1 MKTTNGLYI
10 HIPFCLSK
18 CTYCDFYSVSQDTET
33 MELYANAI
41 VDEIERVSVKL
52 KSNDID
58 TIYIGGGT
66 PSVLPLYLLEKI
78 VNSVYKHFNVK
89 SKEFTIEA
97 NPATNIPFS
106 QYRKLGIDRLSLGV
120 QTLNDKIL
128 SLIGRRHDKATA
140 LSTIDEARKHFNNI
154 SCDLMLGLPTQT
166 MIDVEHAVNELTS
179 LVNHLSVYML
189 KLSSGV
195 KMQRDVDA
203 GILSLPDDDLTVD
216 FYDKAYSIMKDK
228 AFNRYEIS
236 NFAHNGFESLHN
248 LKYWNREDY
257 IGIGASAHGFVEGY
271 RYFNPSSLKDYINGI
286 NYGKDA
292 VELEHVAKKDAM
304 FEAIMLALRL
314 REGLDVNAFNNE
326 FSVNFNLIYEKPLFM
341 LQNLLENFNGNV
353 RIKEEYMLL
362 ESAIARE
369 FII

>member
-18 CTYCDFYSVSQDTET
+18 CTYCDFYSVSQDTEM
-33 MELYANAI
+33 MEIYTNAI
-41 VDEIERVSVKL
+41 IDEIERVSRKL
-52 KSNDID
+52 KSNEVD

-78 VNSVYKHFNVK
+78 VSSIYKYFDVK
-89 SKEFTIEA
+89 LKEFTIEA

-106 QYRKLGIDRLSLGV
+106 KYRELGIDRLSLGV
-120 QTLNDKIL
+120 QTLNDRLL
-128 SLIGRRHDKATA
+128 SLIGRRHDKTLA
-140 LSTIDEARKHFNNI
+140 LSTINEARKYFKNI

-166 MIDVEHAVNELTS
+166 ISDVEFAVNELTS

-189 KLSSGV
+189 KLSSKA
-195 KMQRDVDA
+195 KMQRDVEA
-203 GILSLPDDDLTVD
+203 GILLLPDDDLTVD
-216 FYDKAYSIMKDK
+216 FYDKAFSIVRDNS
-228 AFNRYEIS
+228 FGRYEIS
-236 NFAHNGFESLHN
+236 NFAHKGFESLHN
-248 LKYWNREDY
+248 LKYWNRDDY

-271 RYFNPSSLKDYINGI
+271 RYFNPSSVKDYINGI

-292 VELEHVAKKDAM
+292 VKLEFVTNKDAM
-304 FEAIMLALRL
+304 FETIMLALRL
-314 REGLDVNAFNNE
+314 REGLNVSEFNSK
-326 FSVNFNLIYEKPLFM
+326 FGVNFNLLYEKSLSIV
-341 LQNLLENFNGNV
+341 ENFIKVVNGNV
-353 RIKEEYMLL
+353 RIKEEFMLL

>member
-18 CTYCDFYSVSQDTET
+18 CTYCDFYSVSKDTET
-33 MELYANAI
+33 MELYTNAVI
-41 VDEIERVSVKL
+41 DEIERVAEKL
-52 KSNDID
+52 KSNEVD

-78 VNSVYKHFNVK
+78 VNSVYNHFNVK
-89 SKEFTIEA
+89 LKEFTIEA
-97 NPATNIPFS
+97 NPATNIPLS
-106 QYRKLGIDRLSLGV
+106 QYREFGIDRLSLGV
-120 QTLNDKIL
+120 QTLNDRLL
-128 SLIGRRHDKATA
+128 SLIGRRHDKTTA
-140 LSTIDEARKHFNNI
+140 LSTIDEARKYFKNI

-166 MIDVEHAVNELTS
+166 MSDVEYAVNELSS

-189 KLSSGV
+189 KLSNGV
-195 KMQRDVDA
+195 KMQRDIDS
-203 GILSLPDDDLTVD
+203 GILFLPDDDLTVD
-216 FYDKAYSIMKDK
+216 FYDKAFSIMRDNG
-228 AFNRYEIS
+228 FSRYEIS

-248 LKYWNREDY
+248 LKYWKREDY

-271 RYFNPSSLKDYINGI
+271 RYFNPSSIKDYLHGI
-286 NYGKDA
+286 NYGKNA
-292 VELEHVAKKDAM
+292 VELELVTKNDAM
-304 FEAIMLALRL
+304 FETIMLALRL
-314 REGLDVNAFNNE
+314 KEGLNVDLFNNT
-326 FSVNFNLIYEKPLFM
+326 FNANFNLLYEQPLSIVKSFI
-341 LQNLLENFNGNV
+341 EFINGNV